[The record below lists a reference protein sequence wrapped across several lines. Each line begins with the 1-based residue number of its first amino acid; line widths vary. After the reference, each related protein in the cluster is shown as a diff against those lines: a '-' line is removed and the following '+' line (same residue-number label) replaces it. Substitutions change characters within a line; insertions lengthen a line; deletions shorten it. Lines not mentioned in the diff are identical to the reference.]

1 MRWYNKLRLVFR
13 IYSRRMF
20 VTLLLFGMCFVSF
33 FMIDR
38 VFTGYIGSRYAI
50 RQTEKEFGVNTADAG
65 YVHFVT
71 RDIKQDISDKVHEY
85 MSTLPEVVR
94 SGYILSETLFEEEDE
109 SIQVNIIDKD
119 IAAIGN
125 LMLSEEDKKIL
136 ENLGED
142 ERIVFAGYNYRK
154 QYHAGDMINC
164 YVDDD
169 IGKIKI
175 GGILKKGAGWIHE
188 DRLFKGSYG
197 KWDNYTL
204 DDSMIVIA
212 GSLKKELEGVSSGYA
227 HSIYFQCES
236 GTFDEVTDKIKKF
249 CYDEGITVNI
259 SNYKDEIDKEKE
271 DSSIVDDT
279 VFIAAIMITV
289 LAAVSIAASNIVYC
303 LMRRKHYGIMLA
315 NGMCKADIIWLIA
328 MQNAIVMVLAAVAA
342 WIVRLRAEFETLFPK
357 KVLEETGRLY
367 EGAYVAHMHYM
378 PVILIIS
385 VMILLVISCVIPA
398 VMIGRTSLADMVS
411 GRSEG

>member
-94 SGYILSETLFEEEDE
+94 SGYILSETLFEE
-109 SIQVNIIDKD
+109 
-119 IAAIGN
+119 
-125 LMLSEEDKKIL
+125 DKKIL

-212 GSLKKELEGVSSGYA
+212 GSLRKELEGVSSGYA

>member
-109 SIQVNIIDKD
+109 SIQVNMIDKD

-125 LMLSEEDKKIL
+125 LMLSDEDKKIL

-169 IGKIKI
+169 IGQIKI

-212 GSLKKELEGVSSGYA
+212 GSLKKELEGVSSGYV

-236 GTFDEVTDKIKKF
+236 GTFDEVTDKIKRF
-249 CYDEGITVNI
+249 CYDESITVNI
-259 SNYKDEIDKEKE
+259 SNYKDEIDKEKK
-271 DSSIVDDT
+271 IP
-279 VFIAAIMITV
+279 
-289 LAAVSIAASNIVYC
+289 VS
-303 LMRRKHYGIMLA
+303 
-315 NGMCKADIIWLIA
+315 W
-328 MQNAIVMVLAAVAA
+328 
-342 WIVRLRAEFETLFPK
+342 
-357 KVLEETGRLY
+357 
-367 EGAYVAHMHYM
+367 
-378 PVILIIS
+378 
-385 VMILLVISCVIPA
+385 MILFS
-398 VMIGRTSLADMVS
+398 
-411 GRSEG
+411 

>member
-1 MRWYNKLRLVFR
+1 MLCGFLLLQIRNRHHFN
-13 IYSRRMF
+13 SRRYAPCSF
-20 VTLLLFGMCFVSF
+20 PSGAVRLQDVRLPCSHYQSIALLSPPDIFVSF

-71 RDIKQDISDKVHEY
+71 RDIKQDISDKVYEY

-94 SGYILSETLFEEEDE
+94 SGYILSATLFEEEDE
-109 SIQVNIIDKD
+109 PIQVNIIDKD

-212 GSLKKELEGVSSGYA
+212 GSL
-227 HSIYFQCES
+227 
-236 GTFDEVTDKIKKF
+236 
-249 CYDEGITVNI
+249 
-259 SNYKDEIDKEKE
+259 
-271 DSSIVDDT
+271 
-279 VFIAAIMITV
+279 
-289 LAAVSIAASNIVYC
+289 
-303 LMRRKHYGIMLA
+303 R
-315 NGMCKADIIWLIA
+315 
-328 MQNAIVMVLAAVAA
+328 
-342 WIVRLRAEFETLFPK
+342 
-357 KVLEETGRLY
+357 
-367 EGAYVAHMHYM
+367 
-378 PVILIIS
+378 
-385 VMILLVISCVIPA
+385 
-398 VMIGRTSLADMVS
+398 
-411 GRSEG
+411 

>member
-71 RDIKQDISDKVHEY
+71 RDIKQDISDKVYEY

-94 SGYILSETLFEEEDE
+94 SGYILSETLF
-109 SIQVNIIDKD
+109 
-119 IAAIGN
+119 
-125 LMLSEEDKKIL
+125 EEDKKIL

-212 GSLKKELEGVSSGYA
+212 GSLRKELEGVSSGYA

>member
-20 VTLLLFGMCFVSF
+20 VTMLLFGMCFVSF

-188 DRLFKGSYG
+188 DRLLKVHMVNGII
-197 KWDNYTL
+197 TRL
-204 DDSMIVIA
+204 MI
-212 GSLKKELEGVSSGYA
+212 
-227 HSIYFQCES
+227 
-236 GTFDEVTDKIKKF
+236 
-249 CYDEGITVNI
+249 
-259 SNYKDEIDKEKE
+259 
-271 DSSIVDDT
+271 
-279 VFIAAIMITV
+279 
-289 LAAVSIAASNIVYC
+289 
-303 LMRRKHYGIMLA
+303 
-315 NGMCKADIIWLIA
+315 
-328 MQNAIVMVLAAVAA
+328 
-342 WIVRLRAEFETLFPK
+342 P
-357 KVLEETGRLY
+357 
-367 EGAYVAHMHYM
+367 
-378 PVILIIS
+378 
-385 VMILLVISCVIPA
+385 
-398 VMIGRTSLADMVS
+398 
-411 GRSEG
+411 

>member
-1 MRWYNKLRLVFR
+1 
-13 IYSRRMF
+13 
-20 VTLLLFGMCFVSF
+20 
-33 FMIDR
+33 
-38 VFTGYIGSRYAI
+38 
-50 RQTEKEFGVNTADAG
+50 
-65 YVHFVT
+65 
-71 RDIKQDISDKVHEY
+71 

-109 SIQVNIIDKD
+109 PIQVNIIDKD

-125 LMLSEEDKKIL
+125 LMLSEEDKKIV

-169 IGKIKI
+169 IGQIKI

-236 GTFDEVTDKIKKF
+236 GTFNEVTDKIKRF

-289 LAAVSIAASNIVYC
+289 LAVVSIAASNIVYC

-328 MQNAIVMVLAAVAA
+328 MQNVIVMVLAAVAA

-385 VMILLVISCVIPA
+385 VLILLVISCVIPA